1 MKVTWKLL
9 HSSFTLS
16 RQKNVTNDKTEDR
29 KSGNKQNWHNFGPA
43 TRAVRAGQHRSEYGE
58 HSESIVATSSFVFES
73 AAQAAARF
81 AGDEEGYIYA
91 RFSNP
96 TVDTFTERLAALE
109 GGEACIATSS
119 GMGAYTLLCLG
130 VLGEGD
136 HVVLSRNMFGTTIT
150 LFKNILSRFGVEY
163 TFVDLVDL
171 NSWEAALQ
179 TNTRLVLF
187 ETPANPL
194 TEVGDITAISKL
206 VKDFNEE
213 ILVGVDNCFC
223 TPALQT
229 PLTMG
234 ADLIVH
240 SATKYLDGQG
250 RAIGGAVVGSRQLV
264 EEKLL
269 PIMRGAGLSMSP
281 FNAWIFLKGL
291 ETLQLRMDKTSS
303 NALIIANYLESLVG
317 EAKVGVQKVFY
328 PGLSSHPQYA
338 LAASQQSGSG
348 GVVSFE
354 LSGGREAAWKLIDA
368 TSLVSITA
376 NLGDTKTTIT
386 HPATTTHGRLSDE
399 DRSAAG
405 VTEGLIRLAVGLE
418 DPEDIINDIKLG

>member
-1 MKVTWKLL
+1 MG
-9 HSSFTLS
+9 S
-16 RQKNVTNDKTEDR
+16 
-29 KSGNKQNWHNFGPA
+29 
-43 TRAVRAGQHRSEYGE
+43 
-58 HSESIVATSSFVFES
+58 
-73 AAQAAARF
+73 
-81 AGDEEGYIYA
+81 
-91 RFSNP
+91 
-96 TVDTFTERLAALE
+96 
-109 GGEACIATSS
+109 CIA
-119 GMGAYTLLCLG
+119 
-130 VLGEGD
+130 
-136 HVVLSRNMFGTTIT
+136 N
-150 LFKNILSRFGVEY
+150 
-163 TFVDLVDL
+163 
-171 NSWEAALQ
+171 
-179 TNTRLVLF
+179 NTRLVLF

-368 TSLVSITA
+368 TSLV
-376 NLGDTKTTIT
+376 
-386 HPATTTHGRLSDE
+386 
-399 DRSAAG
+399 
-405 VTEGLIRLAVGLE
+405 
-418 DPEDIINDIKLG
+418 INYGQFR